1 MADPL
6 SITASVIAVLGAAEG
21 VNKTLARIKN
31 LIDAPRKLLT
41 LINEVSDLT
50 LVLGDL
56 ERFVKEIT
64 ERKQSHPEKL

>member
-31 LIDAPRKLLT
+31 LIDAPRKLT